1 MLYIFG
7 WSSTLPGLNPDPSHP
22 CGSSRDC
29 SIYNKSPTYKT
40 LSCQLSKIWM
50 YIWFQQGTRTYAISV
65 RHEWIAAC
73 PPSAPPS
80 ATPSPSSSQSSFL
93 PVHLM
98 PALVCQLLYCTTVFF
113 QGTVK
118 LNTFSL
124 LFVFALC
131 IICVSSIINLLQ
143 YSTIELTVLVGYLG

>member
-40 LSCQLSKIWM
+40 LSSQLSKMWM
-50 YIWFQQGTRTYAISV
+50 YIWFQQGTRSYAISV

-80 ATPSPSSSQSSFL
+80 PTPSPLQSITFL
-93 PVHLM
+93 ACSLDARVM
-98 PALVCQLLYCTTVFF
+98 SAVLLYCCPFPRYC
-113 QGTVK
+113 K
-118 LNTFSL
+118 IKPFSL
-124 LFVFALC
+124 LFGFALC
-131 IICVSSIINLLQ
+131 IIFVNSIINLLQ
-143 YSTIELTVLVGYLG
+143 HSTI